1 MSEVLFHKINQFS
14 TYKVDKS
21 SATIINKKTVQEVN
35 VDEFLEISHILDSY
49 HFNYGIDHNLNFI
62 SLNKL

>member
-1 MSEVLFHKINQFS
+1 MSEVLLHKINQF
-14 TYKVDKS
+14 TGYKVDKNS
-21 SATIINKKTVQEVN
+21 SKIINKKTLHEVN